1 MALLSTSA
9 SVRFN
14 SRSSGDRLSVVVSG
28 LNFGSSCSVDVKK
41 AGLKYEVPRS
51 KTPDCSSQVNT
62 APCPLSLE
70 LLYNTKRQRI
80 MTWPLDI
87 WKIVKI
93 GILTWLSTIS
103 RPGGDV

>member
-28 LNFGSSCSVDVKK
+28 LVFRSSCSVDVKK

-51 KTPDCSSQVNT
+51 KSSQVNT
-62 APCPLSLE
+62 APYPRSLSLAMVQHE
-70 LLYNTKRQRI
+70 KAKNHDMAVGYLEDCQNWDATLAPYYI
-80 MTWPLDI
+80 
-87 WKIVKI
+87 
-93 GILTWLSTIS
+93 
-103 RPGGDV
+103 